1 VEGRPRLYMGVDI
14 AEGNPGGRR
23 RPLYAVAIVDEEG
36 KLVTSQSSVPLSRVI
51 RLAWDYRPA
60 RIAFDNVLEL
70 AQSARELERVLSMFP
85 PESVIVQVTL
95 DEKGGSRRLRDAARE
110 KGIDLGPGKP
120 SPARTAYALAVLAAL
135 GEGAPVREVEEKTI
149 ITVTRGRS
157 PGRGG
162 QSQRRLERRVRAS
175 VHQAAM
181 RIKEALDREGLDYDF
196 SYRESVGGLESA
208 TFTVYAPRNR
218 LYGVVR
224 PHRGQ
229 DYVVTVKPV
238 YKTRLSL
245 PSRDAPA
252 RPVILGVDPGVTTGV
267 AVLALDG
274 RILYLGSGKG
284 LDRGSIL
291 ELVRQYGHPVVVAVD
306 VAHVPETVKKIA
318 SQLGAEVYSPPQ
330 DLSTAEKRDLAARA
344 AGKPPVDSHQRDA
357 LAAAYKAY
365 TVLRRKLE
373 QVEREVSRLGIE
385 VDVDTVKEAVARG
398 STIAEALEAAIEE
411 RLSTGERE
419 TPRAPLRPQDR
430 PRADVEHMAS
440 RIAALEAENRALYER
455 IARLEK
461 LVEEARSEAER
472 ARREAKAELLRDTE
486 IRALKATIASLE
498 RQIERLRA
506 EALARAEEID
516 RLASALVRVAR
527 GELVLLRVLPSL
539 TTRNVRK
546 SEERLGPI
554 LPGEILLVQ
563 SPSVVEEEALG
574 AIAEAGAAGVIYPS
588 KPPRLAN
595 RYMIPFI
602 EYARVEQLIVKVSG
616 LTLASSTVKGMLED
630 ERQRMERER
639 AKMLDLERIVEEY
652 RRARSRGARRAGPRP

>member
-1 VEGRPRLYMGVDI
+1 VEGRRRLYMGVDI
-14 AEGNPGGRR
+14 AEGAPGGRR
-23 RPLYAVAIVDEEG
+23 RPLYAVAIVDGEG
-36 KLVTSQSSVPLSRVI
+36 RLVASQSGVPLSRVI
-51 RLAWDYRPA
+51 RLAWDYRPE
-60 RIAFDNVLEL
+60 RVAFDNVLEL
-70 AQSARELERVLSMFP
+70 APSARELERVLSMFP
-85 PESVIVQVTL
+85 PESVVVQVTL
-95 DEKGGSRRLRDAARE
+95 DERGGGRRLRDAARE
-110 KGIDLGPGKP
+110 RGIDLGPGKP

-135 GEGAPVREVEEKTI
+135 GEGVPVREVEEKTI

-208 TFTVYAPRNR
+208 TFTVYAPRTR

-245 PSRDAPA
+245 PAAEAPS
-252 RPVILGVDPGVTTGV
+252 RPVILGVDPGITTGV
-267 AVLALDG
+267 AILGLDG
-274 RILYLGSGKG
+274 RVLYLGSGKG

-291 ELVRQYGHPVVVAVD
+291 ELVRRYGHPVVVAVD
-306 VAHVPETVKKIA
+306 VAHVPEAVRKIA

-411 RLSTGERE
+411 RLAPQERAE
-419 TPRAPLRPQDR
+419 PRPPQR
-430 PRADVEHMAS
+430 SPGPRVDVEYMAS

-455 IARLEK
+455 ITRLER
-461 LVEEARSEAER
+461 LLEEARMEAER
-472 ARREAKAELLRDTE
+472 ARREARAELLRDAE
-486 IRALKATIASLE
+486 VRALKAAIAALE
-498 RQIERLRA
+498 RQVERLRA
-506 EALARAEEID
+506 EARARAEEAA
-516 RLASALVRVAR
+516 RLAEALVRVAR
-527 GELVLLRVLPSL
+527 GELVLVRVLPSL
-539 TTRNVRK
+539 TARNIRR

-554 LPGEILLVQ
+554 LPGEVLLVE
-563 SPSVVEEEALG
+563 SPSVVEEEALR
-574 AIAEAGAAGVIYPS
+574 AVAEAGAAGVVYPAP
-588 KPPRLAN
+588 PPRLAR
-595 RYMIPFI
+595 RYMVPFV
-602 EYARVEQLIVKVSG
+602 EYGRVERLIVRVSELVLAEARVREE
-616 LTLASSTVKGMLED
+616 LEE
-630 ERQRMERER
+630 ERRRMERER
-639 AKMLDLERIVEEY
+639 EERLSLERIIEEY
-652 RRARSRGARRAGPRP
+652 RRSRRAGPRP